1 MGSCTSNEQE
11 SNASSTRLQSGPSGR
26 GLNEDLDR
34 VERETEKERTEEERV
49 ANSQPIAIT
58 ATDPPPGVTV
68 EIGEAATVLAFLKKV
83 ALLLGLDESDA
94 PSLQMLFS
102 EAILA
107 HELELKAAGLCDES
121 LCSVL
126 GVEERLEAKAEAKA
140 KAVNIVT
147 AAEENRLAD
156 VQLVCQHAPEKVNDK
171 DEFGF
176 SALHKAAAYNSLAV
190 AELLVQA
197 KADVN
202 VKDNG
207 EFSALHAAAY
217 SNSLAVAELL
227 VQAKADVHAKNMGGA
242 SALHWAAENNS
253 LAVAELLVQ
262 AKADVDAKNNGGQ
275 SALRIA
281 GRNQDMIT
289 LLSQ

>member
-11 SNASSTRLQSGPSGR
+11 SSTSSTRLQSGPSGR

-34 VERETEKERTEEERV
+34 VERETENEHTEEECAEKERV

-107 HELELKAAGLCDES
+107 HELELKAAGLCDAS

-140 KAVNIVT
+140 VNIIT
-147 AAEENRLAD
+147 AVKENRLAD
-156 VQLVCQHAPEKVNDK
+156 VQLVCQHAPEKLKDK
-171 DEFGF
+171 DEVLFLVVTHLVLILIVWLGIVGGLC
-176 SALHKAAAYNSLAV
+176 SSLCC
-190 AELLVQA
+190 
-197 KADVN
+197 
-202 VKDNG
+202 NG
-207 EFSALHAAAY
+207 EF
-217 SNSLAVAELL
+217 V
-227 VQAKADVHAKNMGGA
+227 GGC
-242 SALHWAAENNS
+242 
-253 LAVAELLVQ
+253 
-262 AKADVDAKNNGGQ
+262 
-275 SALRIA
+275 
-281 GRNQDMIT
+281 
-289 LLSQ
+289 

>member
-1 MGSCTSNEQE
+1 MGVVSPSIRHSAHRRRVEFHNRRVDLRSTMGSCTSNEQE

-126 GVEERLEAKAEAKA
+126 GVEERLEAKAKAKAKA

-147 AAEENRLAD
+147 AAEENELAD
-156 VQLVCQHAPEKVNDK
+156 VQL
-171 DEFGF
+171 
-176 SALHKAAAYNSLAV
+176 
-190 AELLVQA
+190 
-197 KADVN
+197 
-202 VKDNG
+202 
-207 EFSALHAAAY
+207 
-217 SNSLAVAELL
+217 
-227 VQAKADVHAKNMGGA
+227 
-242 SALHWAAENNS
+242 
-253 LAVAELLVQ
+253 
-262 AKADVDAKNNGGQ
+262 
-275 SALRIA
+275 
-281 GRNQDMIT
+281 
-289 LLSQ
+289 